1 MKITIK
7 QLQEKLESM
16 EKDRD
21 NFYAKY
27 WDLKEK
33 EDRRNKDSMFALK
46 SENGELANQVRNL
59 LEIIRWQIKPN
70 TAESPFQPTKEQ
82 RDGRKGINDY

>member
-16 EKDRD
+16 GKDRD
-21 NFYAKY
+21 SYYAKY
-27 WDLKEK
+27 WELKEK
-33 EDRRNKDSMFALK
+33 EDGRKKNEMFALR
-46 SENGELANQVRNL
+46 SENGELTNQVRNL

-70 TAESPFQPTKEQ
+70 TAEAPFQPTKEQ
-82 RDGRKGINDY
+82 RDVKRGINDY